1 MAVPVAALPQG
12 TRVKVVPTHFPQEA
26 ALIGRTG
33 IVLNA
38 TEYQTQSL
46 GVVLDGETTPRYF
59 APVELEVISTP
70 ALPPERELAKRRRA
84 LP

>member
-12 TRVKVVPTHFPQEA
+12 TRVKIVPTHFPQDA
-26 ALIGRTG
+26 ALLGRTG
-33 IVLNA
+33 TVLTA

-46 GVVLDGETTPRYF
+46 GVVLDGETLPRYF
-59 APVELEVISTP
+59 VPAELEVIAAP
-70 ALPPERELAKRRRA
+70 ALPPEREVAKRRRA

>member
-12 TRVKVVPTHFPQEA
+12 TRVKVIPTHFPQDT

-33 IVLNA
+33 MVLAA
-38 TEYQTQSL
+38 TEYQLQSL
-46 GVVLDGETTPRYF
+46 GVVLDGETAPRYF
-59 APVELEVISTP
+59 APVELEVISSP
-70 ALPPERELAKRRRA
+70 ALPPEREDAKRRRA

>member
-1 MAVPVAALPQG
+1 MAVPIAVLAQG
-12 TRVKVVPTHFPQEA
+12 TRVKVKRSHLPQES

-33 IVLNA
+33 TVIAA

-46 GVVLDGETTPRYF
+46 GVALDGESAPRYF
-59 APVELEVISTP
+59 APVELEVISDP
-70 ALPPERELAKRRRA
+70 PQLPEREAAKQRRA